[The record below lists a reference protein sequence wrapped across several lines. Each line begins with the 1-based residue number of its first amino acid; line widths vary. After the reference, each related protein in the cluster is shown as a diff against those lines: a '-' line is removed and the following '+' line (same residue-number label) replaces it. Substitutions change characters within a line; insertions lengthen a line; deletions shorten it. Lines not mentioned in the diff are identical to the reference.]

1 MDILVRA
8 NLACPPLVTRIRM
21 SKLRSYRTKNKIMN
35 SYNKLYFLLLLGL
48 FSCTKA
54 LDVADPESLS
64 PEQVFAE
71 VGGFESILFSAY
83 NRVHNFEWMGQNGI
97 IAPDVL
103 ADNLDFNNRTFNY
116 ESEYVNAVRAHMGR
130 WELYVGIN
138 DLNLIFSKIDD
149 LTDVTAAEEDL
160 RQQIKGE
167 AFFLRALYYHDLAK
181 VYGYEP
187 GKEVNDF
194 NLTVPIRTTP
204 TEEVSDAL
212 VTNPRATNTELY
224 ELIESDLNQAINL
237 LSDNVIAPLRVGK
250 ATVHALM
257 ARVQLY
263 KSNFA
268 EAARQAD
275 QALTQTTAELTTVEN
290 FEASWEMTPHPESLF
305 EAEIR
310 ATDWSTVDGAN
321 RSICTMTN
329 NTSSSSQYIL
339 VGSPELL
346 AVLDREPNDIRHS
359 IWTVEEDI
367 PNGTRKCNKWRGE
380 QGDFR
385 ENIPIIRYAEVLL
398 IAAEGYVRSG
408 DDTNAQTRINELR
421 MARGLVPTALT
432 GTALIDL
439 IMQERRI
446 ELALEGHRWFDL
458 KRLGKDIPKTNASNV
473 PNLSYTDFRI
483 LSDIPQSE
491 LSLNEL
497 LTQNPG
503 Y

>member
-1 MDILVRA
+1 
-8 NLACPPLVTRIRM
+8 
-21 SKLRSYRTKNKIMN
+21 MN
-35 SYNKLYFLLLLGL
+35 SNNKLYFLLLLGFL
-48 FSCTKA
+48 SCTKA

-149 LTDVTAAEEDL
+149 LTDLTAEDEVL
-160 RQQIKGE
+160 KKQVKGE
-167 AFFLRALYYHDLAK
+167 AYFLRALYYHDLAK

-187 GKEVNDF
+187 GKEVNGF
-194 NLTVPIRTTP
+194 NLTVPIRTSP
-204 TEEVSDAL
+204 TEDVSDAL
-212 VTNPRATNTELY
+212 VTNTRATNTEIY
-224 ELIESDLNQAINL
+224 ELIEADLNQAINL
-237 LSDNVIAPLRVGK
+237 LEENPSAPLRASK
-250 ATVHALM
+250 STAHALM

-263 KSNFA
+263 KSNFS
-268 EAARQAD
+268 AAAQQAD
-275 QALTQTTAELTTVEN
+275 LALAQTTATLTTVEN
-290 FEASWEMTPHPESLF
+290 FEASWEMIPHPESLF

-310 ATDWSTVDGAN
+310 PTDWSTVDGAN

-346 AVLDREPNDIRHS
+346 TILDREPNDIRHS

-398 IAAEGYVRSG
+398 IAAEGYARNG
-408 DDTNAQTRINELR
+408 DDTKAQNSINELR
-421 MARGLVPTALT
+421 TARGLAATTLT
-432 GTALIDL
+432 GNALINL

-458 KRLGKDIPKTNASNV
+458 KRLGMDIPKTATSNA
-473 PNLSYTDFRI
+473 PTLSYTDFRI

-491 LSLNEL
+491 LSLNQL
-497 LTQNPG
+497 LEQNPG

>member
-1 MDILVRA
+1 M
-8 NLACPPLVTRIRM
+8 
-21 SKLRSYRTKNKIMN
+21 KF
-35 SYNKLYFLLLLGL
+35 YNKLLFILLLGVL
-48 FSCTKA
+48 SCTKA

-130 WELYVGIN
+130 WELYIGIN

-149 LTDVTAAEEDL
+149 LTDLTADEEVL
-160 RQQIKGE
+160 QTQIKGE
-167 AFFLRALYYHDLAK
+167 AYFLRALYYHDLAK

-187 GKEVNDF
+187 GKEVNGF

-204 TEEVSDAL
+204 TEDVEDAL
-212 VTNPRATNTELY
+212 VTNARATNTEIY
-224 ELIESDLNQAINL
+224 ELIESDLTEAISL
-237 LSDNVIAPLRVGK
+237 LSDNAVAPLRVNK
-250 ATVHALM
+250 ATAHALI

-275 QALTQTTAELTTVEN
+275 LALNQTTAELTNADN
-290 FEASWEMTPHPESLF
+290 FEAAWEMTPHPESLF

-321 RSICTMTN
+321 QSICTMTN

-346 AVLDREPNDIRHS
+346 AILGSEPNDIRHS

-367 PNGTRKCNKWRGE
+367 PDRTRKCNKWRGE

-398 IAAEGYVRSG
+398 IAAEGYARSG
-408 DDTNAQTRINELR
+408 DDMNAQSKINELR
-421 MARGLVPTALT
+421 LARGLSETTLT
-432 GTALIDL
+432 GTALVEL
-439 IMQERRI
+439 IMKERRI

-458 KRLGKDIPKTNASNV
+458 KRLGMDIPKTATSNA
-473 PNLSYTDFRI
+473 PTLSYTDFRI
-483 LSDIPQSE
+483 LADIPQSE
-491 LSLNEL
+491 LSLNQL
-497 LTQNPG
+497 LEQNPG